1 MLNHENLNSGILFS
15 SNITNET
22 KKKFD
27 LISDQEQV

>member
-22 KKKFD
+22 KFD